1 MNPVVSMSA
10 FIHEYKPLILS
21 MLPSL
26 SVYRPHAG
34 TNPGSCQ
41 VPVIFPARPLA
52 DSFTATARLS
62 PLHVYTSHTRPLYT
76 SLPTR
81 QNIEA
86 ALAAN
91 SHSAQNR
98 LLGPNL
104 DFNVNL

>member
-1 MNPVVSMSA
+1 
-10 FIHEYKPLILS
+10 
-21 MLPSL
+21 MLGQIPD
-26 SVYRPHAG
+26 
-34 TNPGSCQ
+34 PGSGK

-86 ALAAN
+86 GGNQLKGNLYVYEPSAN
-91 SHSAQNR
+91 KTRSHR
-98 LLGPNL
+98 CDVRGR
-104 DFNVNL
+104 

>member
-1 MNPVVSMSA
+1 
-10 FIHEYKPLILS
+10 
-21 MLPSL
+21 MLGQIPD
-26 SVYRPHAG
+26 
-34 TNPGSCQ
+34 PGSGK

-86 ALAAN
+86 VAKAN
-91 SHSAQNR
+91 VI
-98 LLGPNL
+98 L
-104 DFNVNL
+104 DSGVTQIDSQFFCPILDWH